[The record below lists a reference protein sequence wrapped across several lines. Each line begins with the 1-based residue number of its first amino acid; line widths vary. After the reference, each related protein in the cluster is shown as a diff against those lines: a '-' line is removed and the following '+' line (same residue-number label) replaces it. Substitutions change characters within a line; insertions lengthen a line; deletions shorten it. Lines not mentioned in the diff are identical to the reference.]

1 MEFPAR
7 KKWWIAPAA
16 AVLLGAGSLAICHW
30 TPGCFLHA
38 APHVKRV
45 AQTKTTGGKPMSTAQ
60 SQRKIEHVSRTD
72 FEQKV
77 LKSTV
82 PVLVDFY
89 ADWCRPCQM
98 LAPVLE
104 EVARETP
111 HAKIV
116 KVNVDENPEL
126 AAQYNVAAIPSLLV
140 FKDGEVSAERTGVA
154 RKADLKEMLVR

>member
-1 MEFPAR
+1 
-7 KKWWIAPAA
+7 
-16 AVLLGAGSLAICHW
+16 
-30 TPGCFLHA
+30 
-38 APHVKRV
+38 
-45 AQTKTTGGKPMSTAQ
+45 MSTAQ
-60 SQRKIEHVSRTD
+60 AQRKIEHVSRTD

-140 FKDGEVSAERTGVA
+140 FKDGEVAAERTGVA